1 MTVTI
6 QYDKLKEVLDKMT
19 QEHHTLAT
27 MESCTGGGVSSV
39 ITNIPG
45 ASEVFHYGVVAY
57 SNEYKIKMG
66 VDPRIIDRFGVYS
79 LETSKAMAKSICLL
93 TGSDIGIGVSGNLN
107 LDLPEEEKGGIVY
120 FSIYQLVE
128 KKFYSKVV
136 TITKPKREES
146 KKSIINVIIDTLHSI
161 YF

>member
-1 MTVTI
+1 MNVK
-6 QYDKLKEVLDKMT
+6 YERLKEVVAKMT
-19 QEHHTLAT
+19 REHHTIST

-39 ITNIPG
+39 ITNVEG
-45 ASEVFHYGVVAY
+45 ASEVFHYGVVTY
-57 SNEYKIKMG
+57 SNEYKVKMG
-66 VDPRIIDRFGVYS
+66 VDPRIIEKFGVYS

-107 LDLPEEEKGGIVY
+107 LTDPLENKGGIVY

-128 KKFYSKVV
+128 KKFFSKVV
-136 TITKPKREES
+136 TISNPQREDS
-146 KKSIINVIIDTLHSI
+146 KKAIINVIIDTLYDI

>member
-1 MTVTI
+1 MTI

-19 QEHHTLAT
+19 KEHHTLST

-57 SNEYKIKMG
+57 TNEYKVKMG

-107 LDLPEEEKGGIVY
+107 LDLPDEEKAGIVY

>member
-1 MTVTI
+1 MKNLVNLLKNKNQTI
-6 QYDKLKEVLDKMT
+6 SC
-19 QEHHTLAT
+19 

-57 SNEYKIKMG
+57 TNEYKVKMG

-107 LDLPEEEKGGIVY
+107 LDLPDEEKAGIVY

>member
-1 MTVTI
+1 MTI
-6 QYDKLKEVLDKMT
+6 QYDKLREVLDKMT
-19 QEHHTLAT
+19 KEHHTLAT

-57 SNEYKIKMG
+57 TNEYKVKMG

-79 LETSKAMAKSICLL
+79 LETSKAMAKAICLL

>member
-1 MTVTI
+1 MNVK
-6 QYDKLKEVLDKMT
+6 YDKLKEVIEKMAK
-19 QEHHTLAT
+19 ERHMIAT

-45 ASEVFHYGVVAY
+45 ASDVFHYGVVTY
-57 SNEYKIKMG
+57 NNEYKVKMG
-66 VDPRIIDRFGVYS
+66 VDPRIIEKFGVYS
-79 LETSKAMAKSICLL
+79 IETSKAMAKSICLL

-107 LDLPEEEKGGIVY
+107 ITNVGENKGGIVY

-128 KKFYSKVV
+128 KKFFSKIV
-136 TITKPKREES
+136 TINNPQREEA
-146 KKSIINVIIDTLHSI
+146 KKAIINVIIDTLYNI

>member
-1 MTVTI
+1 MTI
-6 QYDKLKEVLDKMT
+6 QYDKLKEVLDKMAK
-19 QEHHTLAT
+19 EHHTLST

-39 ITNIPG
+39 ITNLPG

-66 VDPRIIDRFGVYS
+66 VDHRIIDRFGVYS
-79 LETSKAMAKSICLL
+79 LETSKAMAKAICLL

-107 LDLPEEEKGGIVY
+107 LDLPDEEKAGIVY

-136 TITKPKREES
+136 TITKPKREDS
-146 KKSIINVIIDTLHSI
+146 KKSIMNVIIDTLHSI